1 MFTRQVF
8 CAILSLSLFLGFC
21 SSETAKAQTQEEDEL
36 KELTNRIRRDKFD
49 LILPQVMREHNIDM
63 WIHVI
68 REGDT
73 DFFGAED
80 LGSYSGVFIFT
91 DRGGDR
97 IERAILG
104 RRWKNSRR
112 NQPPGLRVSD
122 HTLVEESG
130 AYDIIGEAIEQREIK
145 GEPYTVYDFRF
156 VGIGALDIGT
166 FVDERNPKRIALNYL
181 ENLGPHVGGR
191 SYDGISYTDYRL
203 LVKAIG
209 EKYAKRLVSS
219 EYLIADYL
227 SRPVESE
234 LVMYKK
240 IRQWIEESMERDFAK
255 IVPGVTKVGDLEG
268 EVALMRPG
276 RSRIPDDYVFQGGD
290 LFLIDHGAEGYYDLR
305 EEGSGYWGLWQ
316 VYNIPWKFG
325 NFFELKAEYGYV
337 LREGETDCLRNS
349 KDSGQM
355 R

>member
-1 MFTRQVF
+1 MT
-8 CAILSLSLFLGFC
+8 
-21 SSETAKAQTQEEDEL
+21 
-36 KELTNRIRRDKFD
+36 
-49 LILPQVMREHNIDM
+49 
-63 WIHVI
+63 
-68 REGDT
+68 
-73 DFFGAED
+73 
-80 LGSYSGVFIFT
+80 GSN
-91 DRGGDR
+91 
-97 IERAILG
+97 G
-104 RRWKNSRR
+104 RFSAVDGKNSRR

-268 EVALMRPG
+268 EVTLMRPG

-290 LFLIDHGAEGYYDLR
+290 LFRIDHGAEGYYDLR

-337 LREGETDCLRNS
+337 LREGETDLPPELKRLWSDAMKIRQITADNIKIGRTGRETFEIITQKLTEDGFNVNAVQKFHKDTGSRKDPGFYRLTCPRKRRFVLFTNAILCSSFFLR
-349 KDSGQM
+349 
-355 R
+355 